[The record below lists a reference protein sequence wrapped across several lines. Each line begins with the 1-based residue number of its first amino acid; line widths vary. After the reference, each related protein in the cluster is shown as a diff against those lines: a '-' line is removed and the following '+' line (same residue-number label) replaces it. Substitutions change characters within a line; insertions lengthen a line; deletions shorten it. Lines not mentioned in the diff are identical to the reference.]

1 MIIKYL
7 FLSFFFFCVLSTPA
21 RPHIFAMAQK
31 IPVGA
36 NFLPKQLAHRAI
48 EVCHTKI
55 SILYV
60 IKSKDDITYLYY
72 LCLLQSIL
80 VSPLSST
87 WSPGSLA
94 VCWGPFFCERN
105 MLRLMCSMSGALG
118 SRLSQLETWS
128 ELSRS
133 FGKLKFSCSDELY
146 RGASSGCGHQFSVSL
161 ALIQS
166 VLEWC
171 SVGAWFLVVRV
182 YLVGQILCISDCHM
196 YRVGTLPLKSLY
208 SILSTWYHE
217 FRVSFLYLRLPL
229 PPPAPPPWEIN
240 LHRGLRPLRKVGLPY
255 VSGRHLA
262 PKSLYSVY
270 TAQGAQCNTIHVRCN
285 LSFQLLLV
293 NIFALL
299 FNAMRHNALLAYS
312 RKG

>member
-1 MIIKYL
+1 
-7 FLSFFFFCVLSTPA
+7 
-21 RPHIFAMAQK
+21 
-31 IPVGA
+31 
-36 NFLPKQLAHRAI
+36 
-48 EVCHTKI
+48 
-55 SILYV
+55 
-60 IKSKDDITYLYY
+60 
-72 LCLLQSIL
+72 
-80 VSPLSST
+80 
-87 WSPGSLA
+87 
-94 VCWGPFFCERN
+94 
-105 MLRLMCSMSGALG
+105 MSGALG

-208 SILSTWYHE
+208 YILSTWYHE

-229 PPPAPPPWEIN
+229 PPPAPPP
-240 LHRGLRPLRKVGLPY
+240 
-255 VSGRHLA
+255 GR
-262 PKSLYSVY
+262 SIS
-270 TAQGAQCNTIHVRCN
+270 TGGC
-285 LSFQLLLV
+285 
-293 NIFALL
+293 ALL
-299 FNAMRHNALLAYS
+299 GRSDCHMYRVGTLPPSLCTLYIPPKGLNAIQSTLDAIYPSNSYL
-312 RKG
+312 